1 MEINSMSVV
10 VGAIDYIEAEKKE
23 RQDMCAWEQG
33 CISQGSERDPLKSK
47 DLEEVR
53 Q

>member
-10 VGAIDYIEAEKKE
+10 VGAIDYIEAERRE

-33 CISQGSERDPLKSK
+33 CIFKWRGRVREGST
-47 DLEEVR
+47 EE
-53 Q
+53 